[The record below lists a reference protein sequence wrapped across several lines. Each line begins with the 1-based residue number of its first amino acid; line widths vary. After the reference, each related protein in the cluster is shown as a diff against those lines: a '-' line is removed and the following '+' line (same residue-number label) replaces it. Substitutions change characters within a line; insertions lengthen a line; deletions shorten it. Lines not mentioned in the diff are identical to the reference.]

1 MQKVRVAQ
9 NSFQFGEISDSLIM
23 RTDSPV
29 YVSSAQRVE
38 NMVVTAEGS
47 LKKRHGLK
55 HHYDYSIT
63 YDASYKEQ
71 SHLFKFEFDD
81 NEAYVISVEHQK
93 VRCFF
98 LDNAGTY
105 TTAGDLHLVETIT
118 QDTSS
123 NALPFDKEYL
133 QEYTFAQY
141 GDVMFICHPLF
152 APRMLTRTALDAF
165 EISTYS
171 FDQRA
176 DNKITYQPYSK
187 FQANGVTL
195 DPSASSG
202 NGITLTT
209 SAAYWVAGHVG
220 TTVRYGGAEIEITGY
235 TSSTVVTGNV
245 VDELKIRLSVLNPFR
260 TIDGLAVVEVTHLNH
275 GFAGGESITI
285 EEASAVGG
293 INASQLN
300 GARTVGDIIDENTYT
315 ITAGSNANDSEDGG
329 GNVKVVTH
337 APTEDWDEQSWS
349 GVRGY
354 PAAVTFH
361 ENRLCFGGTI
371 AEPDNI
377 WMSKVGSFFNFDVG
391 DAADSD
397 SIQIVAATGDVNQ
410 IRYMVSNRDLQIFT
424 ATGELYVPTYLNQA
438 ITPTNAQI
446 RKQTPY
452 GCEFVQPTSID
463 GATIFTEMGG
473 KTVREY
479 LYTDTEEAYTA
490 TSISTI
496 ASHLIDT
503 PKYLAVVHSG
513 FNLPDSYAA
522 FTLSNGDMTLFSSNR
537 AEKKASWT
545 RVTTDGSFSSVC
557 AIHNRLFA
565 NVYYENQLHLCEF
578 NTQVGLDDW
587 ESTIYNLNT
596 LTNFGTN
603 SLNGVFVELATTVP
617 IKVTTSNTFSVG
629 DKIYIRGFT
638 NDSVWGF
645 AGLDLEDLNGTV
657 QTITEATSTYFKFVY
672 TLDSALSTDGEV
684 NTTPNSEAE
693 ILQDAVLDMSN
704 IYTGTGDITFDIVYK
719 KNSINIYETASVT
732 GQASSSENFILMSD
746 LGTSGPDLNTT
757 VYAGRKFTSKI
768 ISNPVDASMGNGP
781 ATGEVRGITNV
792 VIDVKATESMKVN
805 SRPAISSSFTGKK
818 EVRLLGY
825 NRNPQVTIE
834 QDSPLPMQV
843 NGIVAELIV

>member
-38 NMVVTAEGS
+38 NMVVTSEGS

-55 HHYDYSIT
+55 HHYDYSIA
-63 YDASYKEQ
+63 YDSSYKEQ

-123 NALPFDKEYL
+123 NALPFDKVYL

-165 EISTYS
+165 EISVYS

-187 FQANGVTL
+187 FQASGVTL

-209 SAAYWVAGHVG
+209 SAAYWVADHVG

-260 TIDGLAVVEVTHLNH
+260 TIDGSAVVEVTHLNH

-377 WMSKVGSFFNFDVG
+377 WMSKIGSFFNFDVG

-463 GATIFTEMGG
+463 GATIFSEIGG

-513 FNLPDSYAA
+513 FSLPDSYAA
-522 FTLSNGDMTLFSSNR
+522 FTLSNGDITLFSSNR

-545 RVTTDGSFSSVC
+545 RVTTDGIFSSVC

-565 NVYYENQLHLCEF
+565 NIYHDNNLHLCEF
-578 NTQVGLDDW
+578 KEEIGLDSYV
-587 ESTIYNLNT
+587 EASSKLFTPSKYLIVLTSGSTTATVRL
-596 LTNFGTN
+596 FGDFTG
-603 SLNGVFVELATTVP
+603 SV
-617 IKVTTSNTFSVG
+617 VG
-629 DKIYIRGFT
+629 DKVYLTGFDGTNPIFDETAILNNAVHEITVADTTDVDISVTLPSPAGGSIVLTVEPATGRQVLTGAQPNVTGIYDAGATVDIIIKNNGVLSYAGQVTVSTSGSEKIADPTSAPSYSSTSIERIYIGK
-638 NDSVWGF
+638 S
-645 AGLDLEDLNGTV
+645 
-657 QTITEATSTYFKFVY
+657 
-672 TLDSALSTDGEV
+672 
-684 NTTPNSEAE
+684 
-693 ILQDAVLDMSN
+693 
-704 IYTGTGDITFDIVYK
+704 
-719 KNSINIYETASVT
+719 
-732 GQASSSENFILMSD
+732 
-746 LGTSGPDLNTT
+746 
-757 VYAGRKFTSKI
+757 FTSKI
-768 ISNPVDASMGNGP
+768 VSNPVDASMGTGP

-818 EVRLLGY
+818 EVRILGY

-834 QDSPLPMQV
+834 QDNPLPMQV
-843 NGIVAELIV
+843 NGLVAELIV

>member
-1 MQKVRVAQ
+1 MQKVRVPQ

-81 NEAYVISVEHQK
+81 NETYVISVEHQK
-93 VRCFF
+93 VRCFL
-98 LDNAGTY
+98 LDDAGTY
-105 TTAGDLHLVETIT
+105 TTAGNLHLVETIT

-123 NALPFDKEYL
+123 NALPFDKVYL

-165 EISTYS
+165 EISVYS
-171 FDQRA
+171 FDRRA
-176 DNKITYQPYSK
+176 DNKVTYQPYST
-187 FQANGVTL
+187 FQSSGVTL
-195 DPSASSG
+195 DPSATSG
-202 NGITLTT
+202 TGITLTT
-209 SAAYWVAGHVG
+209 SADYWVPNHVG
-220 TTVRYGGAEIEITGY
+220 VTVRYHNAEILITSY
-235 TSSTVVTGNV
+235 TSATVVTGNV
-245 VDELKIRLSVLNPFR
+245 LDTLKIRLSVLNPLR
-260 TIDGLAVVEVTHLNH
+260 TADGSNIVEVTHLNH
-275 GFAGGESITI
+275 GLNVGDIITI
-285 EEASAVGG
+285 EGASATGG
-293 INASQLN
+293 INTAQLN
-300 GARTVGDIIDENTYT
+300 VADQVREIIDENTYT
-315 ITAGSNANDSEDGG
+315 YQAGGTANDSEDGG
-329 GNVKVVTH
+329 GNVKVVSH
-337 APTEDWDEQSWS
+337 APIRDWDEQSWS
-349 GVRGY
+349 AVRGY

-397 SIQIVAATGDVNQ
+397 SIQLVAATGDINQ

-446 RKQTPY
+446 RMQTPY

-463 GATIFTEMGG
+463 GATVFAEKGG

-479 LYTDTEEAYTA
+479 LYTDTEEAYTS

-496 ASHLIDT
+496 ASHLINT

-513 FNLPDSYAA
+513 FGLPDSYAA
-522 FTLSNGDMTLFSSNR
+522 FTLSNGEITLFSSNR

-545 RVTTDGSFSSVC
+545 RVTTDGIFSSVC

-565 NVYYENQLHLCEF
+565 NVYHNNKLHLCEF
-578 NTQVGLDDW
+578 KEEIGIDSYVEASSKLFTPSKYLIILTGGSTTATVRLFGDFTGSVVGDKVYLTGFDGSNPIFDETAVLNNTVQQITVANAGDVDVSVTLPSPAGGSIVLTVDPATGRQVLTGAQPNV
-587 ESTIYNLNT
+587 TGIYDAGATVDIITKNNGILNYAGQVT
-596 LTNFGTN
+596 
-603 SLNGVFVELATTVP
+603 
-617 IKVTTSNTFSVG
+617 VTTSGS
-629 DKIYIRGFT
+629 DKIADPTSAPSYSSTSIERVYIGK
-638 NDSVWGF
+638 S
-645 AGLDLEDLNGTV
+645 
-657 QTITEATSTYFKFVY
+657 
-672 TLDSALSTDGEV
+672 
-684 NTTPNSEAE
+684 
-693 ILQDAVLDMSN
+693 
-704 IYTGTGDITFDIVYK
+704 
-719 KNSINIYETASVT
+719 
-732 GQASSSENFILMSD
+732 
-746 LGTSGPDLNTT
+746 
-757 VYAGRKFTSKI
+757 FTSKI
-768 ISNPVDASMGNGP
+768 ISNPVDASMGTGP

-792 VIDVKATESMKVN
+792 VVDVKATESMKVN

-825 NRNPQVTIE
+825 SRNPQITIE
-834 QDSPLPMQV
+834 QDNPLPMQV

>member
-55 HHYDYSIT
+55 HHYDYSIA
-63 YDASYKEQ
+63 YDSSYKEQ

-123 NALPFDKEYL
+123 NALPFDKVYL

-165 EISTYS
+165 EISVYS

-176 DNKITYQPYSK
+176 DNKVTFQPYSK
-187 FQANGVTL
+187 FQASGVTL

-209 SAAYWVAGHVG
+209 STAYWVAGHVG

-260 TIDGLAVVEVTHLNH
+260 TIDGSSVVEVTHLNH

-315 ITAGSNANDSEDGG
+315 ISAGSNANDSEDGG

-371 AEPDNI
+371 AEPDNV
-377 WMSKVGSFFNFDVG
+377 WMSKVGSFFNFDIG

-463 GATIFTEMGG
+463 GATIFSEMGG

-513 FNLPDSYAA
+513 FDLPDSYAA
-522 FTLSNGDMTLFSSNR
+522 FTLSNGDITLFSSNR

-545 RVTTDGSFSSVC
+545 RVTTDGIFSSVC

-565 NVYYENQLHLCEF
+565 NVYHDNNLHLCEF
-578 NTQVGLDDW
+578 KEEIGIDSYLEASSKLFTPSKYLIVLTSG
-587 ESTIYNLNT
+587 STTATVRL
-596 LTNFGTN
+596 FGDFTG
-603 SLNGVFVELATTVP
+603 SV
-617 IKVTTSNTFSVG
+617 VG
-629 DKIYIRGFT
+629 DKVHLSGFDGNNPIFDET
-638 NDSVWGF
+638 AILND
-645 AGLDLEDLNGTV
+645 TV
-657 QTITEATSTYFKFVY
+657 QEITVA
-672 TLDSALSTDGEV
+672 
-684 NTTPNSEAE
+684 NTT
-693 ILQDAVLDMSN
+693 DVD
-704 IYTGTGDITFDIVYK
+704 V
-719 KNSINIYETASVT
+719 SVT
-732 GQASSSENFILMSD
+732 LPSPAGGSIVLTVDPATGRQVLTGAQLNVTGIYDAGATVDVIIKNNGVLSYADQVTVSTVGSQKIVDPRSAASYSS
-746 LGTSGPDLNTT
+746 TSIER
-757 VYAGRKFTSKI
+757 VYVGKSFTSKI
-768 ISNPVDASMGNGP
+768 ISNPVDASMGAGP

-818 EVRLLGY
+818 EVRILGY

-834 QDSPLPMQV
+834 QDNPLPMQV
-843 NGIVAELIV
+843 NGLVAELIV

>member
-55 HHYDYSIT
+55 HHYDYSIA
-63 YDASYKEQ
+63 YDSSYKEQ

-123 NALPFDKEYL
+123 NALPFDKVYL

-152 APRMLTRTALDAF
+152 APRILTRTGLDAF
-165 EISTYS
+165 EISVYS

-176 DNKITYQPYSK
+176 DNKVTFQPYSK
-187 FQANGVTL
+187 FQASGVTL

-260 TIDGLAVVEVTHLNH
+260 TIDGSAIVEVTHLNH

-337 APTEDWDEQSWS
+337 APTENWDEQSWS

-463 GATIFTEMGG
+463 GATIFSEKGG

-513 FNLPDSYAA
+513 FDLPDSYAA
-522 FTLSNGDMTLFSSNR
+522 FTLSNGDITLFSSNR

-545 RVTTDGSFSSVC
+545 RVTTDGIFSSVC

-565 NVYYENQLHLCEF
+565 NVYHDNNLHLCEF
-578 NTQVGLDDW
+578 KEEIGLDSYV
-587 ESTIYNLNT
+587 EASSKLLTPSKYLIVLTSGSTTATVRL
-596 LTNFGTN
+596 FGDFT
-603 SLNGVFVELATTVP
+603 GFV
-617 IKVTTSNTFSVG
+617 VG
-629 DKIYIRGFT
+629 DKVHLSGFDGT
-638 NDSVWGF
+638 NPIFDET
-645 AGLDLEDLNGTV
+645 AILNNTIQEITV
-657 QTITEATSTYFKFVY
+657 A
-672 TLDSALSTDGEV
+672 
-684 NTTPNSEAE
+684 NTT
-693 ILQDAVLDMSN
+693 DV
-704 IYTGTGDITFDIVYK
+704 DI
-719 KNSINIYETASVT
+719 SVT
-732 GQASSSENFILMSD
+732 LPSAAGGSIVLTIDPATGRQVLINPQLNVTGIYD
-746 LGTSGPDLNTT
+746 SGSIVDVIIKNNSVLS
-757 VYAGRKFTSKI
+757 YAGQVTVSTVGSEKIADPRSAASYSSTSIKKVYVGKSFTSKI
-768 ISNPVDASMGNGP
+768 ISNPVDASMGTGP

-818 EVRLLGY
+818 EVRILGY

-834 QDSPLPMQV
+834 QDNPLPMQV
-843 NGIVAELIV
+843 NGLVAELIV

>member
-29 YVSSAQRVE
+29 YVASAQRVE

-55 HHYDYSIT
+55 HYYDYSIAYSST
-63 YDASYKEQ
+63 YPEQ

-98 LDNAGTY
+98 LDNNGTY

-123 NALPFDKEYL
+123 NTLPFDKEYL

-209 SAAYWVAGHVG
+209 SAAYWVSGHVG

-260 TIDGLAVVEVTHLNH
+260 TIDGSAIVEVTHLSH

-377 WMSKVGSFFNFDVG
+377 WMSKVGNFFNFDVG

-513 FNLPDSYAA
+513 FGLPDSYAA

-545 RVTTDGSFSSVC
+545 RVTTDGNFSSVC

-565 NVYYENQLHLCEF
+565 NVYHDNNLHLCEF
-578 NTQVGLDDW
+578 KEEIGIDSYVEASSKLL
-587 ESTIYNLNT
+587 SLSKYIIT
-596 LTNFGTN
+596 LTGGSTTATVRLFGDFAG
-603 SLNGVFVELATTVP
+603 SV
-617 IKVTTSNTFSVG
+617 VG
-629 DKIYIRGFT
+629 DKVHLSGFDGT
-638 NDSVWGF
+638 NPIFDE
-645 AGLDLEDLNGTV
+645 AAILNDTIQQITV
-657 QTITEATSTYFKFVY
+657 ADT
-672 TLDSALSTDGEV
+672 TDV
-684 NTTPNSEAE
+684 
-693 ILQDAVLDMSN
+693 
-704 IYTGTGDITFDIVYK
+704 DI
-719 KNSINIYETASVT
+719 SVT
-732 GQASSSENFILMSD
+732 LPSAAGGSIVLTVDPATGRQVLTGAQPNVTGIYDAGTTVDVITKNNGILNYAGQVTVSTVGSEKIADPRSASSYSS
-746 LGTSGPDLNTT
+746 TSIER
-757 VYAGRKFTSKI
+757 VYVGKSFTSKI
-768 ISNPVDASMGNGP
+768 VSNPVDASMGTGP
-781 ATGEVRGITNV
+781 ATGEVRAITNV

-818 EVRLLGY
+818 EVRILGY

-834 QDSPLPMQV
+834 QDNPLPMQV
-843 NGIVAELIV
+843 NGLVAELIV

>member
-1 MQKVRVAQ
+1 MQKVRVPQ
-9 NSFQFGEISDSLIM
+9 NSFQFGEVSDSLIM

-38 NMVVTAEGS
+38 NMVVTSEGS
-47 LKKRHGLK
+47 LKKRSGLK
-55 HHYDYSIT
+55 HQYDYSIA

-123 NALPFDKEYL
+123 NALPFDKVYL

-165 EISTYS
+165 EISVYS
-171 FDQRA
+171 FDRRA
-176 DNKITYQPYSK
+176 DNKVTFQPYSK
-187 FQANGVTL
+187 FQASGVTL
-195 DPSASSG
+195 DPSASTGS
-202 NGITLTT
+202 GITFTT
-209 SAAYWVAGHVG
+209 SSAYWVAGHVG
-220 TTVRYGGAEIEITGY
+220 TTIRYGQSEVEITGY
-235 TSSTVVTGNV
+235 TSSTVVTGTI
-245 VDELKIRLSVLNPFR
+245 VDELKIRLSVLNPLR
-260 TIDGLAVVEVTHLNH
+260 TIDGTAIIEVTHLNH
-275 GFAGGESITI
+275 GFSGGESII
-285 EEASAVGG
+285 VEEASAVGG

-300 GARTVGDIIDENTYT
+300 GARTVGIIINENTYI
-315 ITAGSNANDSEDGG
+315 ITAGSNANVSEDGG
-329 GNVKVVTH
+329 GYVKVVTH
-337 APTEDWDEQSWS
+337 APTENWDEQSWS

-361 ENRLCFGGTI
+361 ENRLSFGGTI

-397 SIQIVAATGDVNQ
+397 SIQLVAATGDVNQ
-410 IRYMVSNRDLQIFT
+410 IRYMASNRDLQIFT
-424 ATGELYVPTYLNQA
+424 ATGELYIPTYLNQA

-473 KTVREY
+473 NTVREY
-479 LYTDTEEAYTA
+479 LYTDTEEAYTS

-513 FNLPDSYAA
+513 FGLPDSYAA
-522 FTLSNGDMTLFSSNR
+522 FTLSNGEITLFSSNR

-545 RVTTDGSFSSVC
+545 RVTTDGIFSSVC

-565 NVYYENQLHLCEF
+565 NVYHDNNLHLCEF
-578 NTQVGLDDW
+578 KEEIGLDFYV
-587 ESTIYNLNT
+587 EASSKLFTPSKYLIVLTSGSTTATVRL
-596 LTNFGTN
+596 FGD
-603 SLNGVFVELATTVP
+603 
-617 IKVTTSNTFSVG
+617 FSGSVVG
-629 DKIYIRGFT
+629 DKIYLTGFDGT
-638 NDSVWGF
+638 NV
-645 AGLDLEDLNGTV
+645 
-657 QTITEATSTYFKFVY
+657 I
-672 TLDSALSTDGEV
+672 
-684 NTTPNSEAE
+684 
-693 ILQDAVLDMSN
+693 
-704 IYTGTGDITFDIVYK
+704 FD
-719 KNSINIYETASVT
+719 ETAILNNAVHEITVADTTDVDISVT
-732 GQASSSENFILMSD
+732 LPSAAGGSIVLTVDPATGRQVLTGAQ
-746 LGTSGPDLNTT
+746 LNVTGIYDAGAT
-757 VYAGRKFTSKI
+757 VDVITKNNGVLSYAGQVTVSTVGSEKIADPRSAASYSSTSIERVYIGKSFTSKI
-768 ISNPVDASMGNGP
+768 ISNPVDASIGTGP
-781 ATGEVRGITNV
+781 LTGKIRGITNV
-792 VIDVKATESMKVN
+792 VVDVKGAESMKIN
-805 SRPAISSSFTGKK
+805 NRPAISSRFTGKK

-825 NRNPQVTIE
+825 SRNPQITIE
-834 QDSPLPMQV
+834 QDGPLPMQV
-843 NGIVAELIV
+843 NGIIAELIV

>member
-1 MQKVRVAQ
+1 MQKVRVPQ

-38 NMVVTAEGS
+38 NMIVTSEGS

-55 HHYDYSIT
+55 HHYDYSIA

-105 TTAGDLHLVETIT
+105 TTAGDLHLVQTIT

-123 NALPFDKEYL
+123 NALPFDKVYL

-165 EISTYS
+165 EISVYS
-171 FDQRA
+171 FDKRA
-176 DNKITYQPYSK
+176 DNKVTFQPYSK
-187 FQANGVTL
+187 FQASGVTL
-195 DPSASSG
+195 DPSATTGSG
-202 NGITLTT
+202 VTFTT
-209 SAAYWVAGHVG
+209 SSAYWVAGHVG
-220 TTVRYGGAEIEITGY
+220 TTIRYGGSEVTITGY
-235 TSSTVVTGNV
+235 TSSTVVTGTV
-245 VDELKIRLSVLNPFR
+245 VDELKIRLSVLNPLR
-260 TIDGLAVVEVTHLNH
+260 TIDGTAIIEVTHLSH
-275 GFAGGESITI
+275 GFSGSESITV

-293 INASQLN
+293 INASQIN
-300 GARTVGDIIDENTYT
+300 GARTVGGIIDENTYT

-361 ENRLCFGGTI
+361 ENRLSFGGTI

-377 WMSKVGSFFNFDVG
+377 WMSKIGNFFNFDVG

-397 SIQIVAATGDVNQ
+397 SIQLVAATGDVNQ
-410 IRYMVSNRDLQIFT
+410 IRFMVSNRDLQIFT
-424 ATGELYVPTYLNQA
+424 ATGELYIPTYLNQA

-473 KTVREY
+473 NTVREY
-479 LYTDTEEAYTA
+479 LYTDTEEAYTS

-513 FNLPDSYAA
+513 FDLPDSYAA
-522 FTLSNGDMTLFSSNR
+522 FTLSNGEITLFSSNR

-545 RVTTDGSFSSVC
+545 RVTTDGIFSSVC

-565 NVYYENQLHLCEF
+565 NVYYSNKLHLCEF
-578 NTQVGLDDW
+578 SSNIGLDNWSSLTYNPATFTNFNTQGVWTSGSVTVKLRFYVAPSTLAIGDSIYITGL
-587 ESTIYNLNT
+587 SNNSVFTSAGVT
-596 LTNFGTN
+596 LTTLNNTIQTVTDADSSNNFIEIYYTLASPSGSSAALTVDVGGTLSSGRYVDLRSFSASDTVDVIFTEGSAVKYSTATVIAGPTIDTSALGSSNPDTN
-603 SLNGVFVELATTVP
+603 SVVYVGKKYTA
-617 IKVTTSNTFSVG
+617 KV
-629 DKIYIRGFT
+629 
-638 NDSVWGF
+638 
-645 AGLDLEDLNGTV
+645 
-657 QTITEATSTYFKFVY
+657 
-672 TLDSALSTDGEV
+672 
-684 NTTPNSEAE
+684 
-693 ILQDAVLDMSN
+693 
-704 IYTGTGDITFDIVYK
+704 
-719 KNSINIYETASVT
+719 
-732 GQASSSENFILMSD
+732 
-746 LGTSGPDLNTT
+746 
-757 VYAGRKFTSKI
+757 
-768 ISNPVDASMGNGP
+768 ISNPVDASMGTGP

-792 VIDVKATESMKVN
+792 VIDVKSTESMKIN

-825 NRNPQVTIE
+825 SRNPQITIE

>member
-1 MQKVRVAQ
+1 MQKVRVPQ

-23 RTDSPV
+23 RTDTPV
-29 YVSSAQRVE
+29 YTASAQRVE
-38 NMVVTAEGS
+38 NMVVTSEGA

-55 HHYDYSIT
+55 HHYNYSIT

-105 TTAGDLHLVETIT
+105 TTAGDLHLVQTIT

-123 NALPFDKEYL
+123 NALPFDKVYL

-165 EISTYS
+165 EISVYS
-171 FDQRA
+171 FDKRA
-176 DNKITYQPYSK
+176 DNKVTYQPYSK
-187 FQANGVTL
+187 FQASGVTL
-195 DPSASSG
+195 DPSATTGSG
-202 NGITLTT
+202 VTLTT
-209 SAAYWVAGHVG
+209 SSAYWVAGHVG
-220 TTVRYGGAEIEITGY
+220 TTIRYGGSEVEITGY
-235 TSSTVVTGNV
+235 TSSTVVTGTV
-245 VDELKIRLSVLNPFR
+245 VDELKIRLSVLNPLR
-260 TIDGLAVVEVTHLNH
+260 TIDGTAIIEVTHLNH
-275 GFAGGESITI
+275 GFSGSESITV

-293 INASQLN
+293 INASQIN
-300 GARTVGDIIDENTYT
+300 GARTVAGIIDENTYT
-315 ITAGSNANDSEDGG
+315 ITAGSNSNDSEDGG
-329 GNVKVVTH
+329 GNVKIVTH

-349 GVRGY
+349 SVRGY

-361 ENRLCFGGTI
+361 ENRLCFGGSI

-377 WMSKVGSFFNFDVG
+377 WMSKVGNFFNFDVG

-397 SIQIVAATGDVNQ
+397 SIQLVAATGDVNQ

-424 ATGELYVPTYLNQA
+424 ATGELYIPTYLNQA

-473 KTVREY
+473 NTVREY

-513 FNLPDSYAA
+513 FDLPDSYAA
-522 FTLSNGDMTLFSSNR
+522 FTLTNGEITLFSSNR

-545 RVTTDGSFSSVC
+545 RVTTDGTFSSVC

-565 NVYYENQLHLCEF
+565 NVYYSNKLHLCEF
-578 NTQVGLDDW
+578 SADIGLDNWSSVTYNPATFTGFNTQGVWTSGSSTVKLRFYSAPSTLKVGQ
-587 ESTIYNLNT
+587 SIYITGLSDNNIFTSAGVT
-596 LTNFGTN
+596 LT
-603 SLNGVFVELATTVP
+603 SLN
-617 IKVTTSNTFSVG
+617 NT
-629 DKIYIRGFT
+629 I
-638 NDSVWGF
+638 
-645 AGLDLEDLNGTV
+645 
-657 QTITEATSTYFKFVY
+657 QTITDVDSSNNFIEIYY
-672 TLDSALSTDGEV
+672 TLGSASGSSVALSIDVGGTLSSGRYVDLRSFSVSDTVDVIFTEGSAVKYSTATVIAGPTIDTSALSSSSPDT
-684 NTTPNSEAE
+684 NS
-693 ILQDAVLDMSN
+693 
-704 IYTGTGDITFDIVYK
+704 IVYVGK
-719 KNSINIYETASVT
+719 KYTAKV
-732 GQASSSENFILMSD
+732 
-746 LGTSGPDLNTT
+746 
-757 VYAGRKFTSKI
+757 

-792 VIDVKATESMKVN
+792 VIDVKNTESMKVN

>member
-55 HHYDYSIT
+55 HHYDYSIA
-63 YDASYKEQ
+63 YDSSYKEQ

-123 NALPFDKEYL
+123 NALPFDKVYL

-165 EISTYS
+165 EISVYS

-187 FQANGVTL
+187 FQASGVTL

-209 SAAYWVAGHVG
+209 STAYWVADHVG

-260 TIDGLAVVEVTHLNH
+260 TIDGSAVVEVTHLNH

-463 GATIFTEMGG
+463 GATIFSEIGG

-513 FNLPDSYAA
+513 FSLPDSYAA

-545 RVTTDGSFSSVC
+545 RVTTDGIFSSVC

-565 NVYYENQLHLCEF
+565 NVYHDNNLHLCEF
-578 NTQVGLDDW
+578 KEEIGLDSYV
-587 ESTIYNLNT
+587 ETSSKLLTPSKYLIV
-596 LTNFGTN
+596 LTNGSTTATVRLFGDFT
-603 SLNGVFVELATTVP
+603 GFV
-617 IKVTTSNTFSVG
+617 VG
-629 DKIYIRGFT
+629 DKVHLSGFDGT
-638 NDSVWGF
+638 NPIFDET
-645 AGLDLEDLNGTV
+645 AILNDTIQEITV
-657 QTITEATSTYFKFVY
+657 A
-672 TLDSALSTDGEV
+672 
-684 NTTPNSEAE
+684 NTT
-693 ILQDAVLDMSN
+693 DV
-704 IYTGTGDITFDIVYK
+704 DI
-719 KNSINIYETASVT
+719 SVT
-732 GQASSSENFILMSD
+732 LPSAAGGSIVLTVDPATGRQVLVNPRLNVTGIYD
-746 LGTSGPDLNTT
+746 SGSIVDVITKNNGVLS
-757 VYAGRKFTSKI
+757 YAGQVTVSTVGSEKIADPRSAASYSSTSIERVYVGKSFTSKI
-768 ISNPVDASMGNGP
+768 VSNPVDASMGTGP

-805 SRPAISSSFTGKK
+805 TRPAISSSFTGKK
-818 EVRLLGY
+818 EVRILGY

-834 QDSPLPMQV
+834 QDNPLPMQV
-843 NGIVAELIV
+843 NGLVAELIV

>member
-55 HHYDYSIT
+55 HHYDYSIA
-63 YDASYKEQ
+63 YDSSYKEQ

-123 NALPFDKEYL
+123 NALPFDKVYL

-165 EISTYS
+165 EISVYS

-187 FQANGVTL
+187 FQASGVTL

-202 NGITLTT
+202 NNITLTT
-209 SAAYWVAGHVG
+209 STAYWVADHVG

-260 TIDGLAVVEVTHLNH
+260 TIDGSAIVEVTHLNH

-463 GATIFTEMGG
+463 GATIFSEIGG

-513 FNLPDSYAA
+513 FSLPDSYAA
-522 FTLSNGDMTLFSSNR
+522 FTLSNGDITLFSSNR

-545 RVTTDGSFSSVC
+545 RVTTDGIFSSVC

-565 NVYYENQLHLCEF
+565 NVYHDNNLHLCEF
-578 NTQVGLDDW
+578 KEEIGLDSYV
-587 ESTIYNLNT
+587 EASSKLFTPSKYLIILTSGSTTATVRL
-596 LTNFGTN
+596 FGDFTG
-603 SLNGVFVELATTVP
+603 SV
-617 IKVTTSNTFSVG
+617 VG
-629 DKIYIRGFT
+629 DKVYLTGFDGT
-638 NDSVWGF
+638 NP
-645 AGLDLEDLNGTV
+645 
-657 QTITEATSTYFKFVY
+657 I
-672 TLDSALSTDGEV
+672 
-684 NTTPNSEAE
+684 
-693 ILQDAVLDMSN
+693 
-704 IYTGTGDITFDIVYK
+704 FD
-719 KNSINIYETASVT
+719 ETAILNNAAHEITVADTTDVDISVT
-732 GQASSSENFILMSD
+732 LPSPAGGSIVLTVEPATGRQVLTGAQPNVTGIYDAGATVDVIIKNNGVLSYAGQVTVS
-746 LGTSGPDLNTT
+746 TSGSEKIADPTSAPSYSST
-757 VYAGRKFTSKI
+757 SIERVYIGKSFTSKI
-768 ISNPVDASMGNGP
+768 ISNPVDASMGTGP
-781 ATGEVRGITNV
+781 VTGEVRGITNV

-805 SRPAISSSFTGKK
+805 TRPAISSSFTGKK
-818 EVRLLGY
+818 EVRILGY

-834 QDSPLPMQV
+834 QDNPLPMQV
-843 NGIVAELIV
+843 NGLVAELIV

>member
-1 MQKVRVAQ
+1 MQKVRVPQ

-38 NMVVTAEGS
+38 NMIVTSEGS

-55 HHYDYSIT
+55 HHYDYSIA
-63 YDASYKEQ
+63 YNASYKEQ

-105 TTAGDLHLVETIT
+105 TTAGDLHLVQTIT

-123 NALPFDKEYL
+123 NALPFDKVYL

-165 EISTYS
+165 EISVYS
-171 FDQRA
+171 FDKRA
-176 DNKITYQPYSK
+176 DNKVTFQPYSK
-187 FQANGVTL
+187 FQASGVTL
-195 DPSASSG
+195 DPSATTGSG
-202 NGITLTT
+202 VTFTT
-209 SAAYWVAGHVG
+209 SSAYWVAGHVG
-220 TTVRYGGAEIEITGY
+220 TTIRYGGSEVEITGY
-235 TSSTVVTGNV
+235 TSSTVVTGTV
-245 VDELKIRLSVLNPFR
+245 VDELKIRLSVLNPLR
-260 TIDGLAVVEVTHLNH
+260 TIDGTAIIEVTHLSH
-275 GFAGGESITI
+275 GFSGSESITV

-293 INASQLN
+293 INASQIN
-300 GARTVGDIIDENTYT
+300 GARTVGGIIDENTYT

-337 APTEDWDEQSWS
+337 APTQDWDEQSWS

-361 ENRLCFGGTI
+361 ENRLSFGGTI

-377 WMSKVGSFFNFDVG
+377 WMSKIGNFFNFDVG

-397 SIQIVAATGDVNQ
+397 SIQLVAATGDVNQ

-424 ATGELYVPTYLNQA
+424 ATGELYIPTYLNQA

-473 KTVREY
+473 NTVREY
-479 LYTDTEEAYTA
+479 LYTDTEEAYTS

-513 FNLPDSYAA
+513 FDLPDSYAA
-522 FTLSNGDMTLFSSNR
+522 FTLSNGEITLFSSNR

-545 RVTTDGSFSSVC
+545 RVTTDGIFSSVC

-565 NVYYENQLHLCEF
+565 NVYHDNNLHLCEF
-578 NTQVGLDDW
+578 KEEIGLDSYV
-587 ESTIYNLNT
+587 EASSKSFTPSKYLIVLTSGSTTATVRL
-596 LTNFGTN
+596 FGDFTG
-603 SLNGVFVELATTVP
+603 SV
-617 IKVTTSNTFSVG
+617 VG
-629 DKIYIRGFT
+629 DKVHLSGFDGT
-638 NDSVWGF
+638 NAIF
-645 AGLDLEDLNGTV
+645 NETTILNDTV
-657 QTITEATSTYFKFVY
+657 QEITVANATDVDVSVTLPSPAGGSIVLTVDPATSR
-672 TLDSALSTDGEV
+672 
-684 NTTPNSEAE
+684 
-693 ILQDAVLDMSN
+693 QVL
-704 IYTGTGDITFDIVYK
+704 TGAQFD
-719 KNSINIYETASVT
+719 VT
-732 GQASSSENFILMSD
+732 GIYDA
-746 LGTSGPDLNTT
+746 GAT
-757 VYAGRKFTSKI
+757 VDVITKNNGVLSYAGQVTVSTVGSEKIADPRSAASYSSTSIERVYVGKSFTSKI
-768 ISNPVDASMGNGP
+768 ISNPVDASMGTGP

-792 VIDVKATESMKVN
+792 VVDVKATESMKVN

-825 NRNPQVTIE
+825 SRNPQITIE

-843 NGIVAELIV
+843 NGIIAELIV

>member
-38 NMVVTAEGS
+38 NMVVTSEGS

-55 HHYDYSIT
+55 HHYDYSIA
-63 YDASYKEQ
+63 YDSSYKEQ

-123 NALPFDKEYL
+123 NALPFDKVYL

-165 EISTYS
+165 EISVYS

-187 FQANGVTL
+187 FQASGVTL

-209 SAAYWVAGHVG
+209 SAAYWVADHVG

-260 TIDGLAVVEVTHLNH
+260 TIDGSAVVEVTHLNH

-377 WMSKVGSFFNFDVG
+377 WMSKIGSFFNFDVG

-463 GATIFTEMGG
+463 GATIFSEIGG

-513 FNLPDSYAA
+513 FSLPDSYAA
-522 FTLSNGDMTLFSSNR
+522 FTLSNGDITLFSSNR

-545 RVTTDGSFSSVC
+545 RVTTDGIFSSVC

-565 NVYYENQLHLCEF
+565 NIYHDNNLHLCEF
-578 NTQVGLDDW
+578 KEEIGLDSYV
-587 ESTIYNLNT
+587 EASSKLFTPSKYLIILTSGSTTATVRL
-596 LTNFGTN
+596 FGDFTG
-603 SLNGVFVELATTVP
+603 SV
-617 IKVTTSNTFSVG
+617 VG
-629 DKIYIRGFT
+629 DKVYLTGFDGTNPIFDETAILNNAVHEITVADTTDVDISVTLPSPAGGSIVLTVEPATGRQVLTGAQPNVTGIYDAGATVDIIIKNNGVLSYAGQVTVSTSGSEKIADPTSAPSYSSTSIERIYIGK
-638 NDSVWGF
+638 S
-645 AGLDLEDLNGTV
+645 
-657 QTITEATSTYFKFVY
+657 
-672 TLDSALSTDGEV
+672 
-684 NTTPNSEAE
+684 
-693 ILQDAVLDMSN
+693 
-704 IYTGTGDITFDIVYK
+704 
-719 KNSINIYETASVT
+719 
-732 GQASSSENFILMSD
+732 
-746 LGTSGPDLNTT
+746 
-757 VYAGRKFTSKI
+757 FTSKI
-768 ISNPVDASMGNGP
+768 VSNPVDASMGTGP

-818 EVRLLGY
+818 EVRILGY

-834 QDSPLPMQV
+834 QDNPLPMQV
-843 NGIVAELIV
+843 NGLVAELIV

>member
-220 TTVRYGGAEIEITGY
+220 TTIRYGGAEIEITGY

-522 FTLSNGDMTLFSSNR
+522 FTLTNGEVTLFSSNR

-545 RVTTDGSFSSVC
+545 RVTTDGIFSSVC

-565 NVYYENQLHLCEF
+565 NVYYGNKLYLCEF
-578 NTQVGLDDW
+578 TKASLSGVGSREMGIDNF
-587 ESTIYNLNT
+587 IYVAGYP
-596 LTNFGTN
+596 FIDV
-603 SLNGVFVELATTVP
+603 SSAY
-617 IKVTTSNTFSVG
+617 SVG
-629 DKIYIRGFT
+629 DTVTLG
-638 NDSVWGF
+638 VW
-645 AGLDLEDLNGTV
+645 
-657 QTITEATSTYFKFVY
+657 
-672 TLDSALSTDGEV
+672 
-684 NTTPNSEAE
+684 TTPTTWLGEHTVVDNSG
-693 ILQDAVLDMSN
+693 V
-704 IYTGTGDITFDIVYK
+704 
-719 KNSINIYETASVT
+719 ASVDVSAYQSF
-732 GQASSSENFILMSD
+732 GGNFW
-746 LGTSGPDLNTT
+746 
-757 VYAGRKFTSKI
+757 VGRAFTAKI
-768 ISNPVDASMGNGP
+768 VSNPVDASMGNGP

-792 VIDVKATESMKVN
+792 VVDVKNTDSLKVN
-805 SRPAISSSFTGKK
+805 NRPVISSNFTGKK

-825 NRNPQVTIE
+825 NRNPQISIE
-834 QDSPLPMQV
+834 QDNPAEMQV
-843 NGIVAELIV
+843 NGLVAELIV

>member
-1 MQKVRVAQ
+1 MQKVRVPQ

-38 NMVVTAEGS
+38 NMIVTSEGA

-55 HHYDYSIT
+55 HHYDYSIA

-165 EISTYS
+165 EISVYS

-176 DNKITYQPYSK
+176 DNKVTFQPYSK
-187 FQANGVTL
+187 FQASGVTL
-195 DPSASSG
+195 DPSATTGSG
-202 NGITLTT
+202 VTFTT
-209 SAAYWVAGHVG
+209 SSAYWVAGHVG
-220 TTVRYGGAEIEITGY
+220 TVIRYGGSEVEITGY
-235 TSSTVVTGNV
+235 TSSTVVTGTV
-245 VDELKIRLSVLNPFR
+245 VDELKIRLSVLNPLR
-260 TIDGLAVVEVTHLNH
+260 TIDGTAIIEVTHLSH
-275 GFAGGESITI
+275 GFSGSESITV

-293 INASQLN
+293 INASQIN

-315 ITAGSNANDSEDGG
+315 ITAGSNSNDSEDGG
-329 GNVKVVTH
+329 GNVKIVTH
-337 APTEDWDEQSWS
+337 APTENWDEQSWS
-349 GVRGY
+349 SVRGY

-361 ENRLCFGGTI
+361 ENRLSFGGTI

-377 WMSKVGSFFNFDVG
+377 WMSKIGNFFNFDVG

-397 SIQIVAATGDVNQ
+397 SIQLVAATGDVNQ

-424 ATGELYVPTYLNQA
+424 ATGELYIPTYLNQA

-473 KTVREY
+473 NTVREY
-479 LYTDTEEAYTA
+479 LYTDTEEAYTS

-513 FNLPDSYAA
+513 FDLPDSYAA
-522 FTLSNGDMTLFSSNR
+522 FTLSNGEITLFSSNR

-545 RVTTDGSFSSVC
+545 RVTTDGIFSSVC

-565 NVYYENQLHLCEF
+565 NVYHDNNLHLCEF
-578 NTQVGLDDW
+578 KEEIGLDTYV
-587 ESTIYNLNT
+587 EASSKLLTPSKYLIVLTSGSTTATVRL
-596 LTNFGTN
+596 FGDFTG
-603 SLNGVFVELATTVP
+603 SV
-617 IKVTTSNTFSVG
+617 VG
-629 DKIYIRGFT
+629 DKVHLSGFDGSNPIFDET
-638 NDSVWGF
+638 AILND
-645 AGLDLEDLNGTV
+645 TV
-657 QTITEATSTYFKFVY
+657 QEITVA
-672 TLDSALSTDGEV
+672 
-684 NTTPNSEAE
+684 NTT
-693 ILQDAVLDMSN
+693 DVD
-704 IYTGTGDITFDIVYK
+704 V
-719 KNSINIYETASVT
+719 SVT
-732 GQASSSENFILMSD
+732 LPSPAGGSIVL
-746 LGTSGPDLNTT
+746 T
-757 VYAGRKFTSKI
+757 VDPATGRQVLTGAQFDVTGIYDTGATVDVITKNNGVLSYAGQVTVSTVGSEKIADPRSAASYSSTSIERVYVGKSFTSKI
-768 ISNPVDASMGNGP
+768 ISNPVDASMGTGP

-792 VIDVKATESMKVN
+792 VVDVKATESMKIN

-825 NRNPQVTIE
+825 SRNPQITIE

-843 NGIVAELIV
+843 NGIIAELIV

>member
-55 HHYDYSIT
+55 HYYDYSIAYSST
-63 YDASYKEQ
+63 YPEQ

-98 LDNAGTY
+98 LDNSGTY

-152 APRMLTRTALDAF
+152 APRILTRTALDAF

-260 TIDGLAVVEVTHLNH
+260 TIDGSAIVEVTHLNH

-565 NVYYENQLHLCEF
+565 NVYHDNNLHLCEF
-578 NTQVGLDDW
+578 KEDIGIDSYVEASSKLLSLSQYIIILTGG
-587 ESTIYNLNT
+587 STTATVRL
-596 LTNFGTN
+596 FGDFAG
-603 SLNGVFVELATTVP
+603 SV
-617 IKVTTSNTFSVG
+617 VG
-629 DKIYIRGFT
+629 DKVHLSGFDGT
-638 NDSVWGF
+638 NPIFDET
-645 AGLDLEDLNGTV
+645 AILNDTIQEITV
-657 QTITEATSTYFKFVY
+657 A
-672 TLDSALSTDGEV
+672 
-684 NTTPNSEAE
+684 NTT
-693 ILQDAVLDMSN
+693 DV
-704 IYTGTGDITFDIVYK
+704 DI
-719 KNSINIYETASVT
+719 SVT
-732 GQASSSENFILMSD
+732 LPSAAGGSIVL
-746 LGTSGPDLNTT
+746 T
-757 VYAGRKFTSKI
+757 VDPATGRQVLTGAQFDVTGIYDAGSVVDVITKNNGVLTYAGQVTVSTVGSEKIADPRSAASYSSTSIERVYVGKSFTSKI
-768 ISNPVDASMGNGP
+768 VSNPVDASMGTGP

-818 EVRLLGY
+818 EVRILGY

-834 QDSPLPMQV
+834 QDNPLPMQV
-843 NGIVAELIV
+843 NGLVAELIV